1 MQFVHSF
8 ITEWTPCMQFGR
20 SFITEWTPCIQ
31 FGRSF
36 ITEWT
41 SCMQFGRSVIT
52 EGFTG
57 IPAIP
62 SVMQDFNVVYTTSI
76 FVMTEGIA
84 RVTVNTYT
92 IVCVLA
98 ADVGM
103 SLPRREGGVYLIEYF
118 LIVWDHSAARMIQQ

>member
-8 ITEWTPCMQFGR
+8 ITEWTPCMQFVR
-20 SFITEWTPCIQ
+20 SFITE
-31 FGRSF
+31 G
-36 ITEWT
+36 T

-57 IPAIP
+57 IPVIP

-76 FVMTEGIA
+76 SVMTEGIA

-98 ADVGM
+98 AA
-103 SLPRREGGVYLIEYF
+103 L
-118 LIVWDHSAARMIQQ
+118 SAALRSLRSFRWRSFPLLITVCCSFTESGMRRLM